1 MTRQQGNKATGD
13 AKAQLSDQLFGFNS
27 RSFRNTRG
35 DNNMTTESKVYL
47 VTHGY
52 NDREIYAIFKTK
64 EKAEEYCKEKN
75 KIHWSNFSRKRMA
88 IGKSL
93 VTRFNSEPI
102 PSWLIHFEQ
111 RASKLL

>member
-1 MTRQQGNKATGD
+1 
-13 AKAQLSDQLFGFNS
+13 
-27 RSFRNTRG
+27 
-35 DNNMTTESKVYL
+35 MTTESKVYL

-75 KIHWSNFSRKRMA
+75 DSLEQLLQKRVA

-102 PSWLIHFEQ
+102 PSWLIDFEQ